1 MGGHGKHPFW
11 LALDAVAATKIALE
25 PRFSMC
31 DRSEGAT
38 NTIIFAEKYEE
49 KLI

>member
-1 MGGHGKHPFW
+1 MGGRGKHPFW

-25 PRFSMC
+25 TRLSMC
-31 DRSEGAT
+31 DRSEGVT
-38 NTIIFAEKYEE
+38 NTIIFAEKYQE

>member
-1 MGGHGKHPFW
+1 MGCHGKHPFW

-25 PRFSMC
+25 TRLSMC
-31 DRSEGAT
+31 DRSEEAT

>member
-1 MGGHGKHPFW
+1 
-11 LALDAVAATKIALE
+11 L
-25 PRFSMC
+25 PRSLKFEMC